1 MEANQIVSILSK
13 QCARLNTARIITSD
27 LGLICQARFSSLSA
41 ESVLLELLDPPET
54 AYFRPLS
61 LFVVSF
67 NSGSRHCIFLSSVIH
82 FKQDKQEE
90 ELQTGQLLLRIP
102 SDIIAAESRIAF
114 RVPLGHDTEL
124 RARVVDENGK
134 TWAPQPLDISMT
146 GILIEFPAND
156 VPGFQIDDRLQVE
169 LRMNDHVAQLEG
181 FVRRCEGRGYGL
193 IFPEVLRGA
202 DFDPPAAL
210 RAIVNTLERTWLR
223 SRFPRGSY

>member
-1 MEANQIVSILSK
+1 MEANQIVSMLSA

-27 LGLICQARFSSLSA
+27 LGLVCQARFSALSA

-54 AYFRPLS
+54 AYFRALS

-82 FKQDKQEE
+82 FKQDE

-114 RVPLGHDTEL
+114 RVPLGGDTEL
-124 RARVVDENGK
+124 RVRVVDENGR
-134 TWAPQPLDISMT
+134 TWTPQPTDISMT

-169 LRMNDHVAQLEG
+169 LRMNDHVEQLKG

-202 DFDPPAAL
+202 EFDPPAAL

-223 SRFPRGSY
+223 SRFPRASY